1 MDNMILLISGF
12 MAALAVA
19 FTALAVALRA
29 LRLVHCERQVA
40 GFRRF
45 EAAGCTTR
53 LELMAHWCA
62 KGKAYHI
69 GEGGRVYCVPAET
82 YYRALI
88 SGVYSFWELV
98 AEHAG
103 ESHVVSVDKIDLNA
117 GDGEGYLAY
126 VDASGCDA
134 YLVGHFVNVFPDSY
148 PSRRVT
154 VDEFYEKVH
163 KAQDK
168 ARNGRECH
176 DGVEDRFDVEHC
188 ADIIPN

>member
-1 MDNMILLISGF
+1 MITYVLAGI
-12 MAALAVA
+12 LAVA
-19 FTALAVALRA
+19 SVCAAAAIAISLRA
-29 LRLVHCERQVA
+29 LRLVHWERQVA

-69 GEGGRVYCVPAET
+69 GEGGRVYRVPAET

-88 SGVYSFWELV
+88 SGFYSFWELV
-98 AEHAG
+98 AEYAG
-103 ESHVVSVDKIDLNA
+103 KSHVVSVDEIDFNA
-117 GDGEGYLAY
+117 GDGEGYLTY

-134 YLVGHFVNVFPDSY
+134 YLVGHFVNVFPYTY

-163 KAQDK
+163 KAQNK

-176 DGVEDRFDVEHC
+176 DGVEDRFDVVHG
-188 ADIIPN
+188 